1 KGIKFYEF
9 SRQGRAW
16 DNSPIS
22 YIKSE
27 QNQFSDNQNLGLF
40 AFFCSIIDLKDL
52 IIEIFKIENLFV
64 PSSFYIELTD
74 LSHANLV
81 SKNGLAARLSNN
93 HLLIHQKYK
102 Q

>member
-1 KGIKFYEF
+1 ILYL
-9 SRQGRAW
+9 QGLLAKTIRGW

-64 PSSFYIELTD
+64 PSSYSQRKIL
-74 LSHANLV
+74 
-81 SKNGLAARLSNN
+81 K
-93 HLLIHQKYK
+93 I
-102 Q
+102 